1 MIPPEQNADFVCAME
16 QVLDVYKRPYDKDCP
31 VVCLDESPRQLIAAT
46 RKPIKKQNG
55 ETLHDYEYQRNGV
68 CDIYMLFEP
77 LGGRRHLRVT
87 DTHNRLDWAAI
98 VAELAGRI
106 YPAAKKI
113 TLVQDNL
120 SAHKPSALYELFEP
134 QQARGILD
142 KIEFVYTPKHG
153 SWLNMAE
160 CELSVLARQCL
171 SERIA
176 DKRTLTK
183 KVKAWESQRNEK
195 QTTTNWRFTTKDA
208 RIKLKKLYPTYE
220 A

>member
-1 MIPPEQNADFVCAME
+1 M
-16 QVLDVYKRPYDKDCP
+16 LDVYKRPYAQDCP
-31 VVCLDESPRQLIAAT
+31 VVCLDESPKQLIAAT
-46 RKPIKKQNG
+46 RQPIKKQNG

-77 LGGRRHLRVT
+77 MGGKRHLRVT
-87 DTHNRLDWAAI
+87 DTHNRLDWAA
-98 VAELAGRI
+98 VAAELAERSYAG
-106 YPAAKKI
+106 AKKI

-134 QQARGILD
+134 ERATRIVD

-171 SERIA
+171 NERIA
-176 DKRTLTK
+176 DKRSLMK
-183 KVKAWESQRNEK
+183 KVKAWETERNEK
-195 QTTTNWRFTTKDA
+195 QTMTNWRFTTKNA
-208 RIKLKKLYPTYE
+208 RIKLRKLYPTYV